1 MHPRTHYPYY
11 ARPTQLQPS
20 HPPFTFC
27 LSDRESRKVTYH
39 TFDSKEDLDEVL
51 AYGDKIRK
59 RSRPL
64 TLHDLSPIKRMIRDE
79 IRVQKR
85 VKIADSYVHI
95 ERCNENVEK

>member
-11 ARPTQLQPS
+11 ARPIQLQPS
-20 HPPFTFC
+20 HPFTLC
-27 LSDRESRKVTYH
+27 LSDRESRNVTYH

-64 TLHDLSPIKRMIRDE
+64 TLHDLSPIKRMIKE
-79 IRVQKR
+79 ELRVQQR
-85 VKIADSYVHI
+85 VKISDSYVHI
-95 ERCNENVEK
+95 EPCNDTVEK